1 MFERIKEDIQSVFHR
16 DPAAR
21 NAFEVLTNYPGLHAI
36 WLHRLSHKLWTA
48 RWLWLARCLST
59 FTRWLT
65 GIEIHPGAT
74 LGRRFFIDHGMGVV
88 IGETAESGNVV
99 TLYHGVTRGGT
110 SWKAGMRHPT
120 LEDNVVV
127 GAGAQVL
134 GPITMG
140 KGVKVGSNSVV
151 VRDVPDGA
159 TVIGIPGRIVVEKA
173 PQDKHKNGEREKI
186 AKKYGFDAYAV
197 ATDNPDP
204 IANAIGVMVD
214 HVHLIDTK
222 VEEMCK
228 AINSMGG
235 EVCGKS
241 LPVLDLDTFAD
252 EELAKDIQHAQ
263 EAFDPHI

>member
-1 MFERIKEDIQSVFHR
+1 MLYIIIK
-16 DPAAR
+16 
-21 NAFEVLTNYPGLHAI
+21 
-36 WLHRLSHKLWTA
+36 
-48 RWLWLARCLST
+48 
-59 FTRWLT
+59 
-65 GIEIHPGAT
+65 
-74 LGRRFFIDHGMGVV
+74 
-88 IGETAESGNVV
+88 
-99 TLYHGVTRGGT
+99 
-110 SWKAGMRHPT
+110 RHPT

-140 KGVKVGSNSVV
+140 KGAKVGSNSVV

-159 TVIGIPGRIVVEKA
+159 TVIGIPGRVVVERV
-173 PQDKHKNGEREKI
+173 PQDNLKNGERQKI
-186 AKKYGFDAYAV
+186 AEKYGFDAYAV

-241 LPVLDLDTFAD
+241 LPTLDLDTFAD
-252 EELAKDIQHAQ
+252 AELAKDIQHAKD
-263 EAFDPHI
+263 AFDPQI